1 MHPQKLHNLL
11 SLLNFY
17 HICFNIISCTYYQ
30 TPHPLYFCLALPLS
44 TNAHPCTCST
54 ATSAK
59 KPRCRCHRGTGPV
72 SWRLFCWCCCLLA
85 PGWRVDDC
93 GGVTPQRSARLGLGP
108 PPRPT
113 PAPACRPVHAMRPSP
128 RTRHQLHPC
137 RAVASMPLCA
147 AVGCAAP
154 VRVRHWVCLVTTVN
168 FTRMFFEKRIS
179 HT

>member
-72 SWRLFCWCCCLLA
+72 SWRPHVVCSVGAAACWPPAGALTTVVASPHSDPL
-85 PGWRVDDC
+85 GWGWALPR
-93 GGVTPQRSARLGLGP
+93 AP
-108 PPRPT
+108 PPRRRAVPSMLCAQVPV
-113 PAPACRPVHAMRPSP
+113 PATSCIPAGLSP
-128 RTRHQLHPC
+128 RC
-137 RAVASMPLCA
+137 LCA
-147 AVGCAAP
+147 PPWAALRPCGCA
-154 VRVRHWVCLVTTVN
+154 T
-168 FTRMFFEKRIS
+168 ES
-179 HT
+179 